1 LNLKLLCQIAGV
13 LGWLAIAVLSVVPA
27 SSRPHSG
34 AGGFSEHF
42 VAYTVVAAV
51 LSVGFS
57 GTYRRSMLLGLAA
70 SAGVFELLQIAIP
83 GRTAELQGFVSGIL
97 GVCCGT
103 LLIIVAERWRARAR

>member
-1 LNLKLLCQIAGV
+1 
-13 LGWLAIAVLSVVPA
+13 
-27 SSRPHSG
+27 
-34 AGGFSEHF
+34 
-42 VAYTVVAAV
+42 
-51 LSVGFS
+51 
-57 GTYRRSMLLGLAA
+57 MLLGLAA